1 MGGGRSAVAAKI
13 SPEKMRVAVL
23 EAFGGEEVARE
34 RFDDFYDVKSFC
46 RAHSEMLG
54 GELGQEAWYIW
65 KVGDWAVMGDL
76 SMELP
81 QSMDALAALSKA
93 VGGVVAGAIDPYQ
106 EYAFFAY
113 FEDGQLKRRL
123 KLEDEEI
130 LEEGL
135 PVKAERGRHIDDF
148 NEEEAGR
155 LWLSYGLPTFDHDPL
170 DGPFVCFA
178 AKLGA

>member
-1 MGGGRSAVAAKI
+1 MGGGRSAMAAKI
-13 SPEKMRVAVL
+13 SPEKLRAAVL
-23 EAFGGEEVARE
+23 EAFGAEEIGTE
-34 RFDDFYDVKSFC
+34 TFDDFYDVKTYC
-46 RAHSEMLG
+46 REHSELLG
-54 GELGQEAWYIW
+54 GEVGQEAWYIW
-65 KVGDWAVMGDL
+65 KSGDWTVMGDL

-81 QSMDALAALSKA
+81 RHAEALARLSKA
-93 VGGVVAGAIDPYQ
+93 TGAVVACAIDPYQ

-113 FEDGQLKRRL
+113 FEDGAVKRRL
-123 KLEDEEI
+123 VLEDEEI

-170 DGPFVCFA
+170 EGPFHCFA
-178 AKLGA
+178 AKLG